1 VEWVWFDRFILFTI
15 ILNSVF
21 LAMYDYSFRVTGEK
35 TVRNQLVDDSELS
48 FLIIFTIEAIL
59 KILAYGFVLDRNTY
73 IRDPW
78 NILDF
83 IVVFFG
89 WLS

>member
-1 VEWVWFDRFILFTI
+1 
-15 ILNSVF
+15 
-21 LAMYDYSFRVTGEK
+21 MYDYSFRVTGEK
-35 TVRNQLVDDSELS
+35 TTRNTIVDDSELA
-48 FLIIFTIEAIL
+48 FLVVFTIEALL